1 MAEALCKKC
10 NERPAATAGGFCL
23 YCFVTEGDE
32 TKSRPVSES
41 DDSDTGG
48 MYVVDEHAPHVSE
61 ATIASPTLGK
71 LESTA
76 TGWLV
81 SGVLVF
87 LVGLI
92 MLIVGSVNLDPGAIQ
107 WGVIIGVIGGFF
119 IQFGFLF
126 FILGRHAR
134 VQAEVALYVKNNS

>member
-1 MAEALCKKC
+1 MAEKLCTEC
-10 NERPAATAGGFCL
+10 NERPAATAGGICMQ
-23 YCFVTEGDE
+23 CFLDR
-32 TKSRPVSES
+32 TKAGASATKS
-41 DDSDTGG
+41 DDSDGNG
-48 MYVVDEHAPHVSE
+48 MYVVDENAPHVSE

-87 LVGLI
+87 IVGVI
-92 MLIVGSVNLDPGAIQ
+92 VLIVGSANIDPGATQ
-107 WGVIIGVIGGFF
+107 WGIIIGAIGTFF

>member
-1 MAEALCKKC
+1 MAEKMCVEC
-10 NERPAATAGGFCL
+10 NERPAATAGGICMQ
-23 YCFVTEGDE
+23 CFLARTKAGASA
-32 TKSRPVSES
+32 TKSE
-41 DDSDTGG
+41 DADGGG
-48 MYVVDEHAPHVSE
+48 MYVVDETVPHVSE
-61 ATIASPTLGK
+61 ATTASPTLGK

-92 MLIVGSVNLDPGAIQ
+92 VLIVGSVNLDPGAIQ